1 MDKRLK
7 EQKVKTLRREAR
19 RDYGCNYLRV
29 CAMRSHD
36 LSCTCG
42 LHAKWSAVS
51 SLQWTQRIAMQL
63 KMVVVSSETVQGF
76 QQLFKDISSK
86 FSSVKSENNVKV
98 SKNSYGGKF
107 DLLDNR
113 DLLEGL
119 HLLKKHGY
127 VSDNILILI

>member
-1 MDKRLK
+1 
-7 EQKVKTLRREAR
+7 
-19 RDYGCNYLRV
+19 
-29 CAMRSHD
+29 
-36 LSCTCG
+36 
-42 LHAKWSAVS
+42 
-51 SLQWTQRIAMQL
+51 MQL

-113 DLLEGL
+113 DL
-119 HLLKKHGY
+119 
-127 VSDNILILI
+127 